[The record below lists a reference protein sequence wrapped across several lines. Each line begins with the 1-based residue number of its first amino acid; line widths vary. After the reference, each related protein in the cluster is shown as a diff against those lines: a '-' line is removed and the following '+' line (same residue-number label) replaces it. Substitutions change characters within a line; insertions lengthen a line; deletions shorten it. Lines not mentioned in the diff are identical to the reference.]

1 MKMSIIDLHGI
12 KHEDVSDII
21 IDACS
26 KNETPF
32 MVITGRS
39 SRMKRI
45 VSFAVA
51 KFSLTI
57 RDAVDN
63 PGRVVVDENR

>member
-1 MKMSIIDLHGI
+1 MSIIDLHGI

-45 VSFAVA
+45 VSFAAA

-57 RDAVDN
+57 RDAINN
-63 PGRVVVDENR
+63 PGRVIVDVPR